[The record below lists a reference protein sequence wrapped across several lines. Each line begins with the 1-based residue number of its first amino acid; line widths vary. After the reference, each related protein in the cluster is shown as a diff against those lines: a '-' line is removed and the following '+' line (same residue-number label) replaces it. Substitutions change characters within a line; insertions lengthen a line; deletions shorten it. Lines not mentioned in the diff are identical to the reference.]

1 MANTRQASF
10 RLGEEA
16 ERKLEELAGLVGSSR
31 TEVVRS
37 LISNRYAE
45 LHPVKEPKKSV
56 DADPAQLLLDEI
68 LSNEIRVDR

>member
-1 MANTRQASF
+1 MANTRRASF

-16 ERKLEELAGLVGSSR
+16 ERKLDELAELAGSTK

-37 LISNRYAE
+37 LISNRHAE

-56 DADPAQLLLDEI
+56 ETDPAQLLLEEI
-68 LSNEIRVDR
+68 LSNEVVGGR

>member
-16 ERKLEELAGLVGSSR
+16 ERKLEELASFVGSSR

-45 LHPVKEPKKSV
+45 LHPVKESKKSV
-56 DADPAQLLLDEI
+56 ETDPAQLLLDEI